1 MIHQLRDSIKSI
13 AFWGVIPDLSPVFA
27 KRIILTNL
35 LGLLFAVNMSV
46 SALAFLYFDFFEL
59 AAFTFFFVLCEI
71 TWPILNRLKYYDV
84 ARIGLLISSN
94 LLGFSVSVLL
104 PSTGYNRGFYVMAG
118 IPILLFSLK
127 ERKSIILGLLLPLF
141 LYPLSEWA
149 QYRIPVTLGLT
160 PEVASLI
167 NYSVGMIY
175 VILIFLM
182 FYFLSRENARAEE
195 KLEEQRARSFTSAK
209 FAALG
214 EMASGIAHEINNPM
228 TAISLTTSTLKRV
241 IGDEDIPLEEIQER
255 LGVISRSVTRVVA
268 IVEAMRN
275 FSREAHKDPLKPESL
290 TRIIEETLSFC
301 TERFKNNDIEFD
313 FVTPGDH
320 QINCR
325 AVQISQI
332 LLNLLNNAYDAVE
345 ELPVK
350 WIRLEVHSLNDKV
363 QISVTD
369 SGSGIPESEREN
381 IFQPFYTTK
390 PAGKGTGLGLSLSK
404 KMIEEHRGV
413 LALDHTA
420 SHTRFVIEIPY

>member
-1 MIHQLRDSIKSI
+1 MIRTI
-13 AFWGVIPDLSPVFA
+13 AFWGVTPELSPVFA

-46 SALAFLYFDFFEL
+46 SAIAFLYFEFYEL
-59 AAFTFFFVLCEI
+59 AVFTLFFVLCEFS
-71 TWPILNRLKYYDV
+71 WPLLNRFYHYNI

-94 LLGFSVSVLL
+94 ILGFSVSVLL
-104 PSTGYNRGFYVMAG
+104 PNTGYNRGFYVMAG

-127 ERKSIILGLLLPLF
+127 ERKSIMMGLLLPLI

-149 QYRIPVTLGLT
+149 QYRIPFGFGLSEGVETL
-160 PEVASLI
+160 I
-167 NYSVGMIY
+167 DYSIGMIY
-175 VILIFLM
+175 IVLIFTM

-228 TAISLTTSTLKRV
+228 TAISLTTSTLKKV
-241 IGDEDIPLEEIQER
+241 VASGDVTPEEITDR
-255 LGVISRSVTRVVA
+255 LGVISRSVSRVVA

-275 FSREAHKDPLKPESL
+275 FSREAHQDPLKSESL
-290 TRIIEETLSFC
+290 IRIIDETLSIC
-301 TERFKNNDIEFD
+301 SERFKNN
-313 FVTPGDH
+313 FVQFELVAPSELQVH
-320 QINCR
+320 CR

-345 ELPVK
+345 DNTEK
-350 WIRLEVHSLNDKV
+350 WIRLEVKTYGETVS
-363 QISVTD
+363 IAVTD
-369 SGSGIPESEREN
+369 NGCGIPDAEREK

-404 KMIEEHRGV
+404 KMIEEHKGT
-413 LALDHTA
+413 LTLDA
-420 SHTRFVIEIPY
+420 SSTHTRFIVTFPSFSPSYP